1 MNGTDDKK
9 SSWAVFY
16 PLMLG
21 VAVAGGF
28 YVGSHMS
35 GSGTPQSRL
44 FELRKNNPG
53 AKVQQVLD
61 LIDRQYVDTVQEG
74 KLVDEVL
81 QNMLQQLD
89 PHSYY
94 ISAADLQAAEEP
106 LEGSFMGIGVEFSIQ
121 RDTIV
126 VVATIDGGPSAA
138 LGIRAGDRIVN
149 ADSVKLAG
157 VGVTND
163 MVMKALRG
171 PENTKVTVGIVRGGK
186 KPFDVTITRGPI
198 PINSLAVSIMDDDST
213 GYVKLSRFARTTHEE
228 FVKAT
233 TELRKQGMKR
243 LILDLRGNGGGYL
256 NAAIGVCD
264 ELLAKGSGIVYT
276 EGRASPR
283 QDYKADGDGTL
294 IDMPLA
300 VLIDEGSASASE
312 IVTGAIQDNDR
323 GLVVGRRSFGKGL
336 VQEQIGLRDKSA
348 VRITTARY
356 YTPSG
361 RCIQRPY
368 GKGIDYNDDL
378 EERYIHGE
386 LLNIDSIHLDSSKA
400 YSTRNGRTVYGG
412 GGIMPDIFVPADTT
426 DRSAYLS
433 ELFFSGALNRFSFDA
448 ADRHRA
454 SLKKFGDPEHFNKDY
469 VITPAQLDALAK
481 EAEGQGVKYDPKGLE
496 ASAPI
501 IALRLK
507 AGIARNIW
515 GDSGYYRVLLSDD
528 RIYERAK
535 NALRAEKRVAVK

>member
-1 MNGTDDKK
+1 VNGENHKK
-9 SSWAVFY
+9 RQFAVFF

-21 VAVAGGF
+21 IALGGG
-28 YVGSHMS
+28 YLLG
-35 GSGTPQSRL
+35 
-44 FELRKNNPG
+44 G
-53 AKVQQVLD
+53 AMGRGGVETNGFLEMGHNAPAAKLQRVLD

-94 ISAADLQAAEEP
+94 IPASELQAAQEP

-121 RDTIV
+121 HDSIV
-126 VVATIDGGPSAA
+126 VIATIEGGPSAA
-138 LGIRAGDRIVN
+138 LGIRPGDRLVT
-149 ADSVKLAG
+149 ADSVKLTG
-157 VGVTND
+157 TEVTND
-163 MVMKALRG
+163 LVMKSLRG
-171 PENTKVTVGIVRGGK
+171 PAGSKVTVGIVRRGS
-186 KPFDVTITRGPI
+186 KPFKVTITRGPI
-198 PINSLAVSIMDDDST
+198 PINSLAVALMDSDGT

-228 FVKAT
+228 FLKAT
-233 TELRKQGMKR
+233 TDLKAKGMKR
-243 LILDLRGNGGGYL
+243 LVLDLRGNGGGYL
-256 NAAIGVCD
+256 NAAIEVCD
-264 ELLAKGSGIVYT
+264 EFLPSGSEIVYT

-283 QDYKADGDGTL
+283 QDYKADGDGKL
-294 IDMPLA
+294 INMPLA

-312 IVTGAIQDNDR
+312 IVAGAMQDNDR
-323 GLVVGRRSFGKGL
+323 AVVVGRRSFGKGL
-336 VQEQIGLRDKSA
+336 VQEEIDLRDNSA

-368 GKGIDYNDDL
+368 GKGIDYKDDL

-400 YSTRNGRTVYGG
+400 YSTKNGRTVYGG
-412 GGIMPDIFVPADTT
+412 GGIMPDIFVPADTA
-426 DRSAYLS
+426 DQSNYLS
-433 ELFFSGALNRFSFDA
+433 ELFFSGAINQFSFDV

-454 SLKKFGDPEHFNKDY
+454 SLKEYGDPLKFNAAY
-469 VITPAQLDALAK
+469 SISAGQLRSLVLEAKAL
-481 EAEGQGVKYDPKGLE
+481 GVPEDPKGL
-496 ASAPI
+496 ARSAAQI
-501 IALRLK
+501 SLRIK

-515 GDSGYYRVLLSDD
+515 GDAGYYRVLLGDD

-535 NALRAEKRVAVK
+535 QALLDRAH